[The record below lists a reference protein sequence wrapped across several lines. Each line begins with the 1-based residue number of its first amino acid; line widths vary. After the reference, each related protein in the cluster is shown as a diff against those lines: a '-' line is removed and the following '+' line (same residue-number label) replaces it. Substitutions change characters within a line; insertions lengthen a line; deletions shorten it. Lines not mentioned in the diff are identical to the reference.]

1 MDRYTEVVSFAN
13 QANLALANHNDQDA
27 LEAYASALKI
37 SRELERSRLVAALF
51 NRMGSVLQVKG
62 EIQDAAIAYES
73 ALRALERD

>member
-13 QANLALANHNDQDA
+13 QANLALTKHNYQDA

-37 SRELERSRLVAALF
+37 ARELERSCLVAALF
-51 NRMGSVLQVKG
+51 NRMGYVLQVKG

-73 ALRALERD
+73 ALSAN

>member
-1 MDRYTEVVSFAN
+1 M
-13 QANLALANHNDQDA
+13 

-37 SRELERSRLVAALF
+37 ARELERSRLVAVLF